1 MLNVFIFPAD
11 GSTVETSQELYIN
24 EKQFVYTSIVVRKK
38 KINNKL
44 RKIRKEK
51 ILRQNKISVSLDSKA
66 NSQQSGVI

>member
-38 KINNKL
+38 ESITNCEKL
-44 RKIRKEK
+44 ERKKY
-51 ILRQNKISVSLDSKA
+51 
-66 NSQQSGVI
+66 